1 MAGVY
6 TRAKKNKRLPPMFRG
21 RPPILNDYSE
31 DETLPPSE
39 SQDLSNMDA
48 PQVGWRCISRENSL
62 NDETRAKNTLTP
74 TSRPLL
80 ADLRNKRIR
89 ASILQEPVPNASLHH
104 CSHPSAFDDMTQNL
118 RKSNM
123 FETIDDTGTRQL
135 QKSRSLP
142 PTLNENNQFDDPS
155 QLDIEANH
163 FNSGSSIP
171 ARGLYKGANLDK
183 LTNNRKDKLIV
194 FIPPG
199 KSFRPI
205 GQHERKLASWLGYCA
220 RSIGRRSESWD
231 QNLAKHR
238 PRLWNMIKDYF
249 DVSPESPNK
258 WKRLEELGKVEQ
270 DTPEMKRSKFES
282 YCFSVMRV
290 LFRKWKHELHNK
302 YKQHSSDEER
312 LKHVPRGLS
321 PNDWKD
327 LVTLFGSKDFKA
339 WSSINSDNRKYQKVV
354 ASSGPTPFAQ
364 VEYDLIDEETG
375 ELPDASDVWMATH
388 SILDEEGQNHFRDS
402 ESRRLYEEM
411 KRIEN
416 EPRNENES
424 DPTPD
429 DVLQQVFGVRSG
441 YVRGKGLGYKAST
454 KGMVC
459 SARKDDVEELKNEVA
474 ILTQKLKA
482 QEEREKAQKER
493 EQAVEDRI
501 QSYFKVMEAI
511 AAQNSLGTQNQNLE
525 RSSQNGSEE

>member
-1 MAGVY
+1 
-6 TRAKKNKRLPPMFRG
+6 
-21 RPPILNDYSE
+21 
-31 DETLPPSE
+31 
-39 SQDLSNMDA
+39 
-48 PQVGWRCISRENSL
+48 
-62 NDETRAKNTLTP
+62 
-74 TSRPLL
+74 
-80 ADLRNKRIR
+80 
-89 ASILQEPVPNASLHH
+89 
-104 CSHPSAFDDMTQNL
+104 MTQNL

-183 LTNNRKDKLIV
+183 LTNNCKDKLIV

-220 RSIGRRSESWD
+220 RSIGRPSESWD

-238 PRLWNMIKDYF
+238 PRLWNMIK
-249 DVSPESPNK
+249 
-258 WKRLEELGKVEQ
+258 
-270 DTPEMKRSKFES
+270 
-282 YCFSVMRV
+282 
-290 LFRKWKHELHNK
+290 
-302 YKQHSSDEER
+302 
-312 LKHVPRGLS
+312 
-321 PNDWKD
+321 
-327 LVTLFGSKDFKA
+327 A
-339 WSSINSDNRKYQKVV
+339 WSSINSDNRKCQKVV

-388 SILDEEGQNHFRDS
+388 SILDEEGQNHFRDL

-429 DVLQQVFGVRSG
+429 DVLQQVFGVRPG